1 MILEDYGKGVLCP
14 EVIAAA
20 LEGARRKGA
29 PVVVDPT
36 GRDYRRYAG
45 STVLTP
51 NLKEASL
58 AAERPITDMES
69 LESAGRL
76 LVEQTG
82 AAMAITREA
91 EGISLFRRQQDRRID
106 RAHARAHG
114 SRGRLRCHRRRRCRR
129 GHPGHRPGL
138 GNRDGR
144 RLCHWPTSPAGP
156 SSASSASA
164 RSRRLT

>member
-20 LEGARRKGA
+20 LEGARRKGT

-51 NLKEASL
+51 NLKEASI
-58 AAERPITDMES
+58 AAERPITDMAS
-69 LESAGRL
+69 LEAAGRL

-82 AAMAITREA
+82 
-91 EGISLFRRQQDRRID
+91 GGPG
-106 RAHARAHG
+106 HHP
-114 SRGRLRCHRRRRCRR
+114 RGRRHLALS
-129 GHPGHRPGL
+129 PPA
-138 GNRDGR
+138 GR
-144 RLCHWPTSPAGP
+144 RPDRSTRTCRPSPWP
-156 SSASSASA
+156 SS
-164 RSRRLT
+164 T